1 MSKIFDSIKQKTT
14 DLVFSSNTSILDNA
28 AIELAAPEIERR
40 KKLILKAYNRL
51 EKANE
56 ELPKIQPDLVTY
68 DLDGTENKGYTA
80 NTFNKKKQLTVEIDK
95 LITGLEK
102 AMDEKSPDY
111 GILSSLFKDN
121 KETKPTE

>member
-51 EKANE
+51 EKAND
-56 ELPKIQPDLVTY
+56 ELPTLQPVVTGY
-68 DLDGTENKGYTA
+68 DLDGKEIKTWAVDK
-80 NTFNKKKQLTVEIDK
+80 FKKKTN
-95 LITGLEK
+95 LEK
-102 AMDEKSPDY
+102 EIENISKALEFAMSPDKPNY
-111 GILSSLFKDN
+111 EMLSGLF